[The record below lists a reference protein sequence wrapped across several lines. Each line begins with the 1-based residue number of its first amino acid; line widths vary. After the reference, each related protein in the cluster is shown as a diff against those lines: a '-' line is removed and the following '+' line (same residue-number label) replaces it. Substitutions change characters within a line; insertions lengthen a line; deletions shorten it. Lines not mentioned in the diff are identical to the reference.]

1 MGIIPLVITNMRLIT
16 ILFALVAA
24 VANAK
29 KVTNGVNI
37 EIKCIEMPKRRE
49 RVAWPDQPKDTI
61 LDFEKL
67 ETLKKNLETKN
78 AAAFLVSKFF
88 FKVSNFSKSKMV
100 SFGWS
105 GQATRSRR
113 FGISIHLI
121 SMLTPLVTFL
131 ALATAA
137 TKAKSP
143 C

>member
-49 RVAWPDQPKDTI
+49 RVAWPNQPKETI

-67 ETLKKNLETKN
+67 ETLKKLGNQKRRHQKTTKTSYHLELDQLKERFSSKL
-78 AAAFLVSKFF
+78 AAD
-88 FKVSNFSKSKMV
+88 FKDFSMADIKK
-100 SFGWS
+100 
-105 GQATRSRR
+105 
-113 FGISIHLI
+113 
-121 SMLTPLVTFL
+121 
-131 ALATAA
+131 
-137 TKAKSP
+137 
-143 C
+143 

>member
-49 RVAWPDQPKDTI
+49 RVAWPDQPKETI
-61 LDFEKL
+61 LYFEKL

-78 AAAFLVSKFF
+78 AAIKKQQKPATILNLDQLKERFSVNWLLTSKT
-88 FKVSNFSKSKMV
+88 SA
-100 SFGWS
+100 W
-105 GQATRSRR
+105 
-113 FGISIHLI
+113 
-121 SMLTPLVTFL
+121 LT
-131 ALATAA
+131 
-137 TKAKSP
+137 
-143 C
+143 

>member
-49 RVAWPDQPKDTI
+49 RVAWPDQPKETI

-78 AAAFLVSKFF
+78 AAIKKQQKPATILNLDQLKERFSSKLAAD
-88 FKVSNFSKSKMV
+88 FKDFSMADMKKRKKMMM
-100 SFGWS
+100 F
-105 GQATRSRR
+105 
-113 FGISIHLI
+113 
-121 SMLTPLVTFL
+121 M
-131 ALATAA
+131 
-137 TKAKSP
+137 KN
-143 C
+143 